1 MNKSLKISVKK
12 TFGSG
17 SESRTLEFCTEIRTG
32 ELLAVSGSSGCG
44 KTTLLRLLAGL
55 CKADEGY
62 IRYGDEI
69 WFDSAKGIDLAPQ
82 KRRTGVVFQDYA
94 LFPNMSLGE
103 NIRFAL
109 RDPGDACHMEKV
121 VRLLGIEG
129 LLKRKPGQVSG
140 GQRQRAAFARALALR
155 PSLMLLDEPFSALD
169 WELRWRLQDELKN
182 WHREFGCTT
191 LVVSHDLLEL
201 FRVADRVIRL
211 DGDPPCLADIDKAA
225 LLYAQLR
232 DYLAP
237 FPE

>member
-1 MNKSLKISVKK
+1 MKLDICIQK
-12 TFGSG
+12 TFSSSAGSK
-17 SESRTLEFCTEIRTG
+17 TLEICTQIRRG
-32 ELLAVSGSSGCG
+32 EMLAVSGSSGCG
-44 KTTLLRLLAGL
+44 KTTLLRILAGL

-109 RDPGDACHMEKV
+109 RDKNDASYMQKV
-121 VRLLGIEG
+121 VRMLGIEE
-129 LLKRKPGQVSG
+129 LLHRKPGQVSG

-211 DGDPPCLADIDKAA
+211 DGDPPSIADIDKAA